1 MWDGI
6 FWNLH
11 QSIAPILDCTW
22 MEKNV
27 KVIISILDN
36 LTTKYLVQGVG
47 MLSSGLM
54 LEISKHRKLLE
65 VGIDRIHVLMRFKNQ
80 VCTWMCE

>member
-11 QSIAPILDCTW
+11 QSTTPILDCTW

-27 KVIISILDN
+27 EVIILVLVN
-36 LTTKYLVQGVG
+36 LTTMNLVQGVG
-47 MLSSGLM
+47 MLSYGLM
-54 LEISKHRKLLE
+54 LEISKPRKLLE
-65 VGIDRIHVLMRFKNQ
+65 FELIKFMF
-80 VCTWMCE
+80 

>member
-11 QSIAPILDCTW
+11 QLTSPILDYTW

-27 KVIISILDN
+27 EVIISILEFDN
-36 LTTKYLVQGVG
+36 NEL
-47 MLSSGLM
+47 GLM
-54 LEISKHRKLLE
+54 LEISKPRKLLE
-65 VGIDRIHVLMRFKNQ
+65 VGIDRIHVLMRFKN
-80 VCTWMCE
+80 

>member
-36 LTTKYLVQGVG
+36 LTTKNLVQGVG

-54 LEISKHRKLLE
+54 LEISKPRKLLE